1 MLCWTGRARSPRQL
15 LILRPLDDEVKYYM
29 HKQTMWID
37 GYENWTDEKAVVS
50 VKWMGGPRG
59 TEQCG
64 LVPAQL
70 TPAATS
76 TIGGQTFFVPRDA
89 EGVLSALY
97 GADWR
102 EIQGWNTW
110 SNGFCK
116 RP

>member
-1 MLCWTGRARSPRQL
+1 
-15 LILRPLDDEVKYYM
+15 M

-37 GYENWTDEKAVVS
+37 GYENWTGDKAVVS